1 MKCRCFRFTLYL
13 VIFCFVSLSPALAAS
28 ISSTT
33 TAKRKHYC
41 GFTGHKHDT
50 RQYARTQMKLDF
62 GEPRTVRMLYFL
74 PTDREFRADVVQRM
88 KKEIRTVKKFFS
100 DQMQSHGYSASTFR
114 FETDAQG
121 EPVVHRVDAQHPF
134 SRYDF
139 AGDSELFIEIEQL
152 FNFDENIYLIV
163 LGADSLG
170 TGEAESL
177 GGLGLR
183 HSKTGGSAL
192 VSSDFEWRLVAHE
205 LGHAFGLGHDF
216 RDNRYIMSYGPGES
230 ELSACNAEYL
240 AVHSYFN
247 PEVPVEIG
255 RAATSK
261 VVSPLT
267 YEPGVRSVPIRLSLR
282 DFDDGLHEV
291 LLFSYGALVACQGL
305 GGVKESVVDF
315 NYDGV
320 VALVDDSIAASVQ
333 RLSDA
338 PMHPMFVEVVDTTGN
353 VETSSFQLVETSP
366 HHITT
371 LEGHT
376 SPVISLSFSPD
387 GQILAS
393 GSSDSFDDSDSSVT
407 LWNIETRT
415 IIRVI
420 NDASLVLF
428 SPDGLKYATGS
439 PSGAIKLW
447 DAAAHQTAAT
457 LEKHADAINALAF
470 SADGSMLASVARFEE
485 AVTLWDTATGNIID
499 SLEGHTGSISTL
511 AFSLKDELLAS
522 GGSGGEIKLWDVTTG
537 EDTALTGHNDWVESI
552 AFTPDGAMLASGSA
566 DGTVKLWDVAAREDT
581 ETLVGHADVV
591 SAVTFSPDGT
601 TLASGS
607 ADGTVKLWDAETG
620 LAFGLLPFTSAVE
633 SVAFSPDAPLLATGA
648 EQSITLSDT
657 SELMHSRI
665 ETTAEVQIPD
675 SNLRTAIA
683 AAINK
688 PPDTLIRRGHMNGL
702 RGLFAIDVGVI
713 DLTGLELAA
722 NLIWLD
728 LTGNDISDISAL
740 TGMAKLAQLHLDGN
754 GISDIS
760 ALAELRNLTLVTL
773 SANSITDLAPLVS
786 NTGIDD
792 GDIVDVEDNPLS
804 ELSIN
809 THIPALQ
816 ERGVTIYHGESMP
829 PTFFADVNFDGVVDI
844 FDLVRVGSAFGKE
857 GENIIEDVNWDGVV
871 DIEDLVFVASALGE
885 VFAAPASKLQG
896 SELLTAAKLRE
907 WIADAQEVGLTTP
920 THLRGI
926 ATLKQLLSM
935 LTPKVTALLQNYPNP
950 FNPETW
956 IPYHL
961 AHGGEVGLT
970 IYDAQGAVVRRLDL
984 GHQDAGFYTNRMQA
998 AHWDGRNDRG
1008 ESVASG
1014 VYFYQLRTS
1023 DYVSLRRLVI
1033 LK

>member
-1 MKCRCFRFTLYL
+1 MKIQCFRIAISVTILC
-13 VIFCFVSLSPALAAS
+13 VINLSSALAAS
-28 ISSTT
+28 SSLAA
-33 TAKRKHYC
+33 AKRKHYC

-50 RQYARTQMKLDF
+50 RRFARVQKKLDF
-62 GEPRTVRMLYFL
+62 GEPRTVRLIYFL
-74 PTDREFRADVVQRM
+74 PTDKEFRADVVEQM
-88 KKEIRTVKKFFS
+88 KMEIRTVQKFFA
-100 DQMQSHGYSASTFR
+100 DKMKSHGYGEATFQ

-121 EPVVHRVDAQHPF
+121 EPVVHRVDAAHPF

-139 AGDSELFIEIEQL
+139 GGDSELFIELEGRY
-152 FNFDENIYLIV
+152 NFDENIYFIV

-170 TGEAESL
+170 TGDAEFI

-192 VSSDFEWRLVAHE
+192 VSSDFEWRLAAHE

-216 RDNRYIMSYGPGES
+216 RDNRYIMSYGPNES

-247 PEVPVEIG
+247 PEIPVDIG
-255 RAATSK
+255 RTAASE

-267 YEPGVRSVPIRLSLR
+267 YEPGAQSVPIRLSLR
-282 DFDDGLHEV
+282 DLDDGLHEV

-315 NYDGV
+315 HYDGV
-320 VALVDDSIAASVQ
+320 VALLDDSINASHQ

-338 PMHPMFVEVVDTTGN
+338 PVHPMFVEVVDSTGN
-353 VETSSFQLVETSP
+353 VDVSPFQIVELSP
-366 HHITT
+366 HHIAT
-371 LEGHT
+371 LDEHT
-376 SPVISLSFSPD
+376 SRVTSLSFSPD
-387 GQILAS
+387 GQMLAS
-393 GSSDSFDDSDSSVT
+393 GSSSPFDDTESNVII
-407 LWNIETRT
+407 WNVETQKKIEE
-415 IIRVI
+415 IE
-420 NDASLVLF
+420 DAAPVVF

-439 PSGAIKLW
+439 PSGVITLW
-447 DAAAHQTAAT
+447 DAAAHETAAT

-470 SADGSMLASVARFEE
+470 SADGSILASVARFEE
-485 AVTLWDTATGNIID
+485 AVTLWDAVTGNIID
-499 SLEGHTGSISTL
+499 SLEGHTGSIDTL
-511 AFSLKDELLAS
+511 AFSPTDGLLAS
-522 GGSGGEIKLWDVTTG
+522 GGSGGEIKIWNLTTS
-537 EDTALTGHNDWVESI
+537 EHTDFIGHNDWVESI
-552 AFTPDGAMLASGSA
+552 AFTPDGATLASGSFDGSVKLWDVAAREDTDTLVGHWDVVSAVTFSPDGATLASGSA
-566 DGTVKLWDVAAREDT
+566 DGTVKLWDV
-581 ETLVGHADVV
+581 
-591 SAVTFSPDGT
+591 
-601 TLASGS
+601 
-607 ADGTVKLWDAETG
+607 ETG

-633 SVAFSPDAPLLATGA
+633 SVAFSPEGPLLATGT
-648 EQSITLSDT
+648 EQSITLSDM
-657 SELMHSRI
+657 SELMRSRI
-665 ETTAEVQIPD
+665 DTIAEVQIPD

-702 RGLFAIDVGVI
+702 RGLFASDVGVI

-728 LTGNDISDISAL
+728 LSGNDISDISAL

-754 GISDIS
+754 DISDIS

-773 SANSITDLAPLVS
+773 SFNSITDLAPLVS

-792 GDIVDVEDNPLS
+792 GDIVDVQDNPLS

-816 ERGVTIYHGESMP
+816 ERGVMVFHGESMP

-844 FDLVRVGSAFGKE
+844 FDLVSVGSAFGKE

-907 WIADAQEVGLTTP
+907 WIVDAQQAGLMNP
-920 THLRGI
+920 THLRGL
-926 ATLKQLLSM
+926 AALKRLLAIW
-935 LTPKVTALLQNYPNP
+935 TPKATVLLQNYPNP

-961 AHGGEVGLT
+961 AHAGEVMLT
-970 IYDAQGAVVRRLDL
+970 IYDAQGGLVRQLNL
-984 GHQDAGFYTNRMQA
+984 GHQDAGFYTDQAQA
-998 AHWDGRNDRG
+998 AHWDGRNQSG
-1008 ESVASG
+1008 EVVVSG
-1014 VYFYQLRTS
+1014 VYFCQFRAN
-1023 DYVSLRRLVI
+1023 DYTSLRRMVI